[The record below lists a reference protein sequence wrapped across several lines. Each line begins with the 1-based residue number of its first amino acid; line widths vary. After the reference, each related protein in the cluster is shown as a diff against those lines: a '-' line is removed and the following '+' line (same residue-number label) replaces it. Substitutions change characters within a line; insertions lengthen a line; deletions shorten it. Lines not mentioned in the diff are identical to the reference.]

1 LGTQSGE
8 AGGAAGGATPAW
20 STWYY
25 HFNDLGTVLATTDS
39 GGDAIGVYEPD
50 FFGNYTQTV
59 VAEGDG
65 GEGGE
70 GGGEGGFQALTV
82 PETPAPRPDT
92 LGLQSKFFDPWAGLY
107 DFGLRWLDPERGR
120 WMSEEPLGLDG
131 PNLYQFVFNAPLG
144 YWDFMGLNG
153 SQLTGDPYID
163 WFYERNEKFSKGHA
177 YVFPEVMRQAWD
189 SSDEVFEELSR
200 LPVVGAI
207 GDAANAFVY
216 TCKGEYTKAG
226 ISFFWFAMPG
236 NGKLWD
242 DVLERHHL
250 LPKEF
255 KNWFKDRGLN
265 VEDFVMVI
273 GRSMH
278 RYKPNGLHTG
288 LNGDNWNAVW
298 RAFKENNPTAT
309 RQEIIDQM
317 LRMLDDFWKRFD

>member
-1 LGTQSGE
+1 LEAKLQEQIPGEELVQVDGLYFYAKEIYVDDFALSSGRLEKSYALIPGAAIGGYLGAQSGA

-120 WMSEEPLGLDG
+120 WMSEEPLGLD
-131 PNLYQFVFNAPLG
+131 AR
-144 YWDFMGLNG
+144 
-153 SQLTGDPYID
+153 LTAT
-163 WFYERNEKFSKGHA
+163 KFCESMKWQ
-177 YVFPEVMRQAWD
+177 R
-189 SSDEVFEELSR
+189 SR
-200 LPVVGAI
+200 L
-207 GDAANAFVY
+207 
-216 TCKGEYTKAG
+216 
-226 ISFFWFAMPG
+226 
-236 NGKLWD
+236 
-242 DVLERHHL
+242 
-250 LPKEF
+250 
-255 KNWFKDRGLN
+255 
-265 VEDFVMVI
+265 
-273 GRSMH
+273 
-278 RYKPNGLHTG
+278 
-288 LNGDNWNAVW
+288 
-298 RAFKENNPTAT
+298 
-309 RQEIIDQM
+309 
-317 LRMLDDFWKRFD
+317 